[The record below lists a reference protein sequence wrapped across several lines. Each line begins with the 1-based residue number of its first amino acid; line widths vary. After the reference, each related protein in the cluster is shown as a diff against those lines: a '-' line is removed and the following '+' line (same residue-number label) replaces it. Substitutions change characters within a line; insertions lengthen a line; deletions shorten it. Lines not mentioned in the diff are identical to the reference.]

1 MEPSSL
7 LELSLCK
14 LVDEEDFALS
24 GTVSVRLRDILSISD
39 ILSPIS
45 SLCTDPMSGV
55 SDDSPGGGSSNI
67 KVFIE
72 FMTTLGEES
81 KLSFG
86 LKTSMSEI
94 LDITELFL
102 EVTDVTDFLCTVGVR
117 PETNHIHR

>member
-1 MEPSSL
+1 
-7 LELSLCK
+7 
-14 LVDEEDFALS
+14 
-24 GTVSVRLRDILSISD
+24 
-39 ILSPIS
+39 
-45 SLCTDPMSGV
+45 
-55 SDDSPGGGSSNI
+55 
-67 KVFIE
+67 
-72 FMTTLGEES
+72 MTTLGDEG